1 MYLFAVYFY
10 FEHRDA
16 VLSAGKV
23 HVPQEIVTEDIRD
36 TDKPLGVDAFRSHY
50 IVNGGSF
57 HTQLPCEL
65 GELMP
70 HSFIRASI
78 NSPIC
83 IFLKSGYIKIVW
95 LSVS

>member
-50 IVNGGSF
+50 IVNGG
-57 HTQLPCEL
+57 L
-65 GELMP
+65 
-70 HSFIRASI
+70 
-78 NSPIC
+78 
-83 IFLKSGYIKIVW
+83 
-95 LSVS
+95 